1 MFTLVQKKKQNT
13 QSIEGNILKSHD
25 IFGKYQ
31 SDCLKGIAIIML
43 IAHHCFLGPSRFI
56 KVRSLFLSYLNQC
69 GIMLLFSLKY
79 VCRFLFLLVHMD

>member
-13 QSIEGNILKSHD
+13 QSIEGNILKSQD

-43 IAHHCFLGPSRFI
+43 IAHHCESM
-56 KVRSLFLSYLNQC
+56 KLFL
-69 GIMLLFSLKY
+69 
-79 VCRFLFLLVHMD
+79 

>member
-13 QSIEGNILKSHD
+13 QSIEGNILKSQD

-43 IAHHCFLGPSRFI
+43 IAHHCFWGLP
-56 KVRSLFLSYLNQC
+56 L
-69 GIMLLFSLKY
+69 
-79 VCRFLFLLVHMD
+79 

>member
-13 QSIEGNILKSHD
+13 QSIEGNILKSQD

-43 IAHHCFLGPSRFI
+43 IAHHCFLGPSRYKGQELIFI
-56 KVRSLFLSYLNQC
+56 IP